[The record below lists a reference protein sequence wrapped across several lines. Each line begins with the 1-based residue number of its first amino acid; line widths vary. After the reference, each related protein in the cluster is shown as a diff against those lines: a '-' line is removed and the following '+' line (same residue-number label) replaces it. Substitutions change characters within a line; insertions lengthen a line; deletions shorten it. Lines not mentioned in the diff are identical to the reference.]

1 MKIPLISCL
10 FFCLMACQ
18 AKQEGQEFAMQAVS
32 LEEQLDTTVV
42 PVPIEPSLPIESENP
57 QQVTKGTAQKT
68 AKPIERKIIRNA
80 NVNFTSLFAIH

>member
-1 MKIPLISCL
+1 MKLPLIFGL
-10 FFCLMACQ
+10 LFCLMACQ
-18 AKQEGQEFAMQAVS
+18 AKQESQEFAMQALN
-32 LEEQLDTTVV
+32 LEEQLDTTVI
-42 PVPIEPSLPIESENP
+42 PVPIESSLPIELENP